1 MAWLPELAGNVRAA
15 GVKSG
20 AGQPKSVRGPP
31 TGPAGGMAHQLHI
44 KPRFG
49 TQSRALI
56 VDSFPTARSVLAA
69 QLRGLGIEQIT
80 QCGRAGEA
88 RQNMAARSY
97 DVLVCEHS
105 LADGTLGQDLI
116 DEMRRSGQLGLGTVV
131 LMVSSLAS
139 YQVVA
144 QVAESALDGFVI
156 KPYSVGDLEDRVLR
170 AFRRKDSLKDILDA
184 LDEQRWSD
192 ALSLCDHRFKSRGA
206 HWTSA
211 ARIGAELA
219 IRQNQMALASAMFEA
234 VIADRAVPWA
244 KLGIA
249 RVLEATDRQAE
260 ALSTV
265 ESLLASEPTYAD
277 AYDVMG
283 RIHAEQGQFGAA
295 INAYRQAAKITP
307 HSVQRAQKYGI
318 LCHYAGD
325 IDEALVALERA
336 VAVGLASPQFDHQ
349 ALLLLTV
356 CRYRSGD
363 AEGLQLCR
371 EHLEAAAKAPGL
383 EPLRQARLL
392 RMAALARGF
401 ELLLTGDAQ
410 GAIESA
416 GVIAAD
422 RMTAAFDAEAASNL
436 LALTAAASAAGGLMP
451 VAQDWVREAGLRFC
465 ISKHATELLVRAC
478 DGHPQFSETLRAAHA
493 EIGEAT
499 RNALS
504 EGLAGRHRQ
513 AAESLLRWAERTLN
527 TKLLEVA
534 EATLARY
541 RERIDGVEQLLARC
555 EALKEHNG
563 RALRDRQLGVE
574 AAESLSGGLWLA

>member
-1 MAWLPELAGNVRAA
+1 
-15 GVKSG
+15 
-20 AGQPKSVRGPP
+20 
-31 TGPAGGMAHQLHI
+31 MAHQLHI

-56 VDSFPTARSVLAA
+56 IDSFATARSVLAA
-69 QLRGLGIEQIT
+69 QLRSLGIEQVI

-156 KPYSVGDLEDRVLR
+156 KPYSVGDLEDRVMR
-170 AFRRKDSLKDILDA
+170 AFVRKESLKDILDA
-184 LDEQRWSD
+184 LDEKRYAD
-192 ALSLCDHRFKSRGA
+192 ALSLCDHRFKSRGP

-219 IRQNQMALASAMFEA
+219 IRQNQMALATAMFDA

-249 RVLEATDRQAE
+249 RVLEASDRQAE

-265 ESLLASEPTYAD
+265 ENLLASEPTYAD

-307 HSVQRAQKYGI
+307 HSVLRAQKYGI

-325 IDEALVALERA
+325 IDEAMVALERA

-363 AEGLQLCR
+363 AEGLKLCR
-371 EHLEAAAKAPGL
+371 EHLEDAAKAQGHD
-383 EPLRQARLL
+383 ELRQARLL
-392 RMAALARGF
+392 RMGRLARGF
-401 ELLLTGDAQ
+401 EQLLGGDAQ
-410 GAIESA
+410 GAVDSA
-416 GVIAAD
+416 GEIAAD
-422 RMTAAFDAEAASNL
+422 LMTAPFDAEAATNL
-436 LALTAAASAAGGLMP
+436 LSLVSAAHAAGGLASE
-451 VAQDWVREAGLRFC
+451 AQGWVRQAGLRFC
-465 ISKHATELLVRAC
+465 VSKHATELLVRAC
-478 DGHPQFSETLRAAHA
+478 DGHPEFSETLRAAHA

-504 EGLAGRHRQ
+504 EGLAGRHRH
-513 AAESLLRWAERTLN
+513 AAISLLDWAERTLN
-527 TKLLEVA
+527 NKLLEVA
-534 EATLARY
+534 EATLA
-541 RERIDGVEQLLARC
+541 
-555 EALKEHNG
+555 
-563 RALRDRQLGVE
+563 
-574 AAESLSGGLWLA
+574 

>member
-1 MAWLPELAGNVRAA
+1 MSSPPRGGRNP
-15 GVKSG
+15 KG
-20 AGQPKSVRGPP
+20 AVQHGQ
-31 TGPAGGMAHQLHI
+31 TGGMAHHSLI

-56 VDSFPTARSVLAA
+56 VDSYPTARSVLAA
-69 QLRGLGIEQIT
+69 QLRALGVEQIT

-88 RQNMAARSY
+88 RQNMVARSY

-116 DEMRRSGQLGLGTVV
+116 DEMRRGGHLGLGTVV

-144 QVAESALDGFVI
+144 RVAESALDGFVI
-156 KPYSVGDLEDRVLR
+156 KPYSVGDLEDRVMR
-170 AFRRKDSLKDILDA
+170 AFVRKDSLREMLDA
-184 LDEQRWSD
+184 LDEKRYGDSL
-192 ALSLCDHRFKSRGA
+192 ALCEARFKARGP

-219 IRQNQMALASAMFEA
+219 IRQGQMLLAAAMFDA

-249 RVLEATDRQAE
+249 RVLEATDRKAE

-265 ESLLASEPTYAD
+265 ESLLSSEPTYAD

-318 LCHYAGD
+318 LSHYAGD
-325 IDEALVALERA
+325 HEEAMAALERA
-336 VAVGLASPQFDHQ
+336 VAVGLNSPLFDHQ
-349 ALLLLTV
+349 TLLLLTV

-363 AEGLQLCR
+363 ADGLKACRDHLDAAIANPAIEGLRRDRLVR
-371 EHLEAAAKAPGL
+371 MGHLA
-383 EPLRQARLL
+383 Q
-392 RMAALARGF
+392 GF
-401 ELLLTGDAQ
+401 EVLLGGDAQ
-410 GAIESA
+410 AAIERASD
-416 GVIAAD
+416 IAAD
-422 RMTAAFDAEAASNL
+422 LMTPPFDAEAATNL
-436 LALTAAASAAGGLMP
+436 LALVSAASAAGGLMP
-451 VAQDWVREAGLRFC
+451 QAPGWVREAGLRFC
-465 ISKHATELLVRAC
+465 VSKHATELLMKAC
-478 DGHPQFSETLRAAHA
+478 DGAPEYAEMLRTAHV
-493 EIGEAT
+493 EISEAT

-513 AAESLLRWAERTLN
+513 AAETLIGWAERTLN
-527 TKLLEVA
+527 AKLLEVA

-541 RERIDGVEQLLARC
+541 KERIVGIDELGARC
-555 EALKEHNG
+555 EALKERNG
-563 RALRDRQLGVE
+563 RSLRARLL
-574 AAESLSGGLWLA
+574 AETDDSLAGGLWLP